1 MAKLK
6 WILVLFC
13 GLIYFQSQANS
24 FDEALKAYKSKN
36 WSEAQ
41 NLFEKHISEKPEDA
55 NAFYNLGV
63 CLMKQD
69 KLVDAIWYFEKC
81 YKLNPGHPEAQIQLN
96 SCYKKLN
103 FIDSWSA
110 PIGLIQAKMYK
121 IPFSTWTLIL
131 VIFSTFSGVLIF
143 LLTSKKGNR
152 KVIFPFLI
160 LGVGILAFTSYTVF
174 KKNQFQT
181 QANTAIVLQAIESVW
196 ISEKGNALL
205 DLKLNA
211 GERVTILDTNERVEI
226 ILPSRE
232 HIWIDKTKLKVIQ

>member
-1 MAKLK
+1 
-6 WILVLFC
+6 
-13 GLIYFQSQANS
+13 
-24 FDEALKAYKSKN
+24 
-36 WSEAQ
+36 
-41 NLFEKHISEKPEDA
+41 
-55 NAFYNLGV
+55 
-63 CLMKQD
+63 
-69 KLVDAIWYFEKC
+69 
-81 YKLNPGHPEAQIQLN
+81 
-96 SCYKKLN
+96 
-103 FIDSWSA
+103 
-110 PIGLIQAKMYK
+110 MYK

-131 VIFSTFSGVLIF
+131 VIFSTLSGVLIF

-196 ISEKGNALL
+196 ISDKGNALL

-232 HIWIDKTKLKVIQ
+232 HIWIDKTKLKIIQ